1 MLDSVTRLMEEVLK
15 SRPADEVGPF
25 VGAVETVSF
34 TTEELHEALAPYFSD
49 RERHLTEPDSPF
61 TPGVHTLRVD
71 ASPHDGGGAFEA
83 RIAIPG
89 DAAAR
94 RRGPGNPQRR
104 VRPRS
109 SLRVSVR

>member
-1 MLDSVTRLMEEVLK
+1 MLDLVTRLMEEVLK

-49 RERHLTEPDSPF
+49 WERHLTKPDSPF
-61 TPGVHTLRVD
+61 TPGVHTLRVQVD

-104 VRPRS
+104 VR
-109 SLRVSVR
+109 LRPPL